1 MDCFGS
7 LEKPAH
13 GGTIVENLIV
23 HGKYMGIRSMPKM
36 GLDQYC
42 FLFFVMYGVV
52 LRRQL
57 TECPSF
63 DFEAYA
69 RPLTPIKKVK

>member
-1 MDCFGS
+1 MADMECLGS

-13 GGTIVENLIV
+13 GGTIVENLII
-23 HGKYMGIRSMPKM
+23 HGRYMEIRSMPRM

-57 TECPSF
+57 TES
-63 DFEAYA
+63 
-69 RPLTPIKKVK
+69 LV

>member
-1 MDCFGS
+1 M
-7 LEKPAH
+7 E
-13 GGTIVENLIV
+13 
-23 HGKYMGIRSMPKM
+23 IRSMPKM

-57 TECPSF
+57 TECPLF